1 MSSFLLE
8 IGCEEIPASYIK
20 PAVNQMKSLIKKVLE
35 DSLIHFQEIKTFST
49 PRRLALL
56 ISGIA
61 KKQSD
66 RVLEKVGPTTNIAF
80 EKDGNLTK
88 ASIGFL
94 ASNQK
99 NKEDI
104 FIKDDGNKQRI
115 VIKIEIKGELSSTI
129 LSQKIPIAL
138 SKIKFPKTMKWIDDN
153 SFFARPIRW
162 IAALLDKEIVE
173 FEFCKITS
181 NNFSFGNRLHSF
193 GKKIKISSAE
203 DYLRILEKNLVIADR
218 KKRKSILKDE
228 ISELCHKKEIE
239 IIQDNKLLETVVD
252 LTEYPHPVIAKFDE
266 KFLTLPKKIIIH
278 TLSNHQKYFTT
289 KRKNKKLA
297 NCFIFVSNGDKDCDN
312 IIKYGNQK
320 VVQARLDDAK
330 FYYDLDKK
338 IPLEMFAKKLEKVS
352 FHEKLGT
359 VAEKVK
365 RIEKNAL
372 FLCKQLN
379 LDETQTKK
387 VSLATKLSKAD
398 LTTLMTGEKE
408 FTSLQGYIGM
418 KYALYQ
424 GIDKVVSLA
433 IYEHYLPRGEN
444 DILPSNI
451 ISAIV
456 ALADKMDSVC
466 GIIGIGLTPT
476 GSSDPFA
483 IRRAANGIVMILDK
497 FDFRIDLINFIQ
509 YSCSIYNDI
518 IKNKNS
524 LQTIEYIKNR
534 IFWLLKKNG
543 YSHDLIESIKNTKIS
558 NLNAVKNSIKI
569 LSQFKNDDRFHMVIL
584 AVKRISNILNRYK
597 TTNSLNKELLKNRYE
612 LLLYNEF
619 LHLKEKTKIF
629 IAKQKYKKYLD
640 SLSIF
645 TKTINDF
652 FDNVLVNDK
661 DVAIKTNRLELLSLI
676 RNELKIFCDFTKVLV
691 DKKIG

>member
-162 IAALLDKEIVE
+162 IVALLDKEIVE

-387 VSLATKLSKAD
+387 VSLAARLSKAD
-398 LTTLMTGEKE
+398 LTTLMMGEKE

-497 FDFRIDLINFIQ
+497 YDFKIDLINFIQ